1 MKHKEIN
8 GISRRVQIQHR
19 TELEARIDEVITK
32 VENLGAHE
40 KLTDAVTHLHDAFNA
55 LADWEDMGQPGST
68 EQA

>member
-40 KLTDAVTHLHDAFNA
+40 KLTNAVVHLHDAFNE
-55 LADWEDMGQPGST
+55 LADWEDIKDKK
-68 EQA
+68 